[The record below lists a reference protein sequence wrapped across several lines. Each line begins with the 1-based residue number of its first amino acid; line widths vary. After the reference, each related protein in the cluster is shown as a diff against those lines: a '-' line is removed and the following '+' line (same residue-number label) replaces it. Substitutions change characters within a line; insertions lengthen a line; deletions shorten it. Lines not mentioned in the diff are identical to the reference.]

1 MDFQDWMDAVN
12 QSLKASGA
20 GYTVFQID
28 PSDLQTAFHQGTS
41 PVLYARQGGH
51 PMKAA
56 PSPNGLAPMMIERAT
71 YTVRAL
77 DWAGWL
83 LHLIGGGLAAFGAYG
98 MITGLYLVRRPVEK
112 APRTTSR
119 PGQELPPAFDVE
131 QAREAAN
138 AVLTFGFSA
147 ILLPG
152 VIVIVFGVVC
162 WWLSGMFRATYKPS

>member
-20 GYTVFQID
+20 GYSVFQID
-28 PSDLQTAFHQGTS
+28 PSDLQTAFHQGIS
-41 PVLYARQGGH
+41 PVLYARQAGH

-56 PSPNGLAPMMIERAT
+56 PTPNGLAPMMIERAT
-71 YTVRAL
+71 YIVKAL

-98 MITGLYLVRRPVEK
+98 MITAIYLVRRSDEK
-112 APRTTSR
+112 PRDMPSPTTN
-119 PGQELPPAFDVE
+119 GEAFGNM
-131 QAREAAN
+131 AA
-138 AVLTFGFSA
+138 VYGFSA
-147 ILLPG
+147 TLLTG
-152 VIVIVFGVVC
+152 IMVIVFGVIC

>member
-20 GYTVFQID
+20 GYTAFQID
-28 PSDLQTAFHQGTS
+28 PSDLQTAFHQGIS

-56 PSPNGLAPMMIERAT
+56 PTPNGLAPMMIERAT
-71 YTVRAL
+71 YIVRAL

-98 MITGLYLVRRPVEK
+98 MITAIYLVRRSAEK
-112 APRTTSR
+112 ARDVPSPRDMPSPTTN
-119 PGQELPPAFDVE
+119 GEVFGNM
-131 QAREAAN
+131 AAIY
-138 AVLTFGFSA
+138 GFSA
-147 ILLPG
+147 ILLTG
-152 VIVIVFGVVC
+152 IMVIVFGVIC

>member
-28 PSDLQTAFHQGTS
+28 PSDLQSAFQQGIS
-41 PVLYARQGGH
+41 PILYARQGGH

-56 PSPNGLAPMMIERAT
+56 PTPRGLAPMMIERAT

-83 LHLIGGGLAAFGAYG
+83 LHLIGGGLAGYGVYG
-98 MITGLYLVRRPVEK
+98 MVTGLYLFGRSAERVQSQP
-112 APRTTSR
+112 T
-119 PGQELPPAFDVE
+119 
-131 QAREAAN
+131 QANNWEAIGN
-138 AVLTFGFSA
+138 LIVTFGFSG
-147 ILLPG
+147 ILLTG
-152 VIVIVFGVVC
+152 IIVMVFGVVC

>member
-20 GYTVFQID
+20 GYTAFQID
-28 PSDLQTAFHQGTS
+28 PSDLQTAFHQGIS

-56 PSPNGLAPMMIERAT
+56 PTPNGLAPMMIERAT
-71 YTVRAL
+71 YIVRAL

-98 MITGLYLVRRPVEK
+98 MITAIYLVRRSDEK
-112 APRTTSR
+112 PRDTPSPTTN
-119 PGQELPPAFDVE
+119 GEVFGNM
-131 QAREAAN
+131 AA
-138 AVLTFGFSA
+138 VYGFSA
-147 ILLPG
+147 TLLTG
-152 VIVIVFGVVC
+152 IMVIVFGVIC